1 MQNII
6 QNRITMVDITQ
17 MSKETFR
24 LFMDIMQG
32 SGDFKSI
39 MQLFLAMTGFTSINF
54 YQSISTND
62 IVITCV
68 KEE

>member
-6 QNRITMVDITQ
+6 QKRVKVSDVVQ
-17 MSKETFR
+17 MSKETFC
-24 LFMDIMQG
+24 LFMSIMQR

-39 MQLFLAMTGFTSINF
+39 MQLFFAMTGFTSINF
-54 YQSISTND
+54 YQSISTKD
-62 IVITCV
+62 IIVTCI